1 MKKNIV
7 DRMIEPFAPQAAL
20 RRAKA
25 RAHLHA
31 IDVVNRGYSR
41 HGASTRK
48 KSMVGWDST
57 AGSPDEDI
65 TDNLGKLRER
75 SRDLFM
81 GSPLA
86 TGALKRIRTNVVG
99 SGLVLNS
106 QIDYGFLGMT
116 PEEAMVWEA
125 NTEREFALWSDTQE
139 CDASRMMTFGQM
151 QSLVLISALMNGD
164 AFAALP
170 VVKRAGSI
178 YDLRVLLIEADRIC
192 NPSIVPQGKD
202 IKQGVEVDKF
212 GAPVKYYIAKKHP
225 GSTSVLI
232 KKDVQP
238 VAVFGNKSG
247 RRNILHIYQDLE
259 RIGQRRGAPLLSPV
273 IETLKQ
279 LTRYTEAELMA
290 SVVAGMFTVFVKT
303 PYPEQPLANSIP
315 VADRVDDEDFNSYEM
330 GNGAIVGLGE
340 GEDVEIANP
349 GRPNTAFDGFVM
361 SLCRWIGVAL
371 ELPFELLVQHFT
383 SSYSASRAALLEAW
397 KMFRMRRKWLTQQF
411 CQPIYE
417 EWLAEAVAKGR
428 INAPGFFSDPAIRAA
443 WSGAEWYG
451 PSQGQLNPLMEANAA
466 KVRIQEELS
475 TREREAAEITGES
488 WEKIHPK
495 RVLEEDARRRD
506 GTDMGLKKQ
515 EAKEG
520 EAQGVSTGGDAT

>member
-116 PEEAMVWEA
+116 
-125 NTEREFALWSDTQE
+125 
-139 CDASRMMTFGQM
+139 TFRQR
-151 QSLVLISALMNGD
+151 QSLVLISALMNGY

-225 GSTSVLI
+225 GS
-232 KKDVQP
+232 
-238 VAVFGNKSG
+238 
-247 RRNILHIYQDLE
+247 
-259 RIGQRRGAPLLSPV
+259 
-273 IETLKQ
+273 
-279 LTRYTEAELMA
+279 
-290 SVVAGMFTVFVKT
+290 
-303 PYPEQPLANSIP
+303 
-315 VADRVDDEDFNSYEM
+315 
-330 GNGAIVGLGE
+330 
-340 GEDVEIANP
+340 
-349 GRPNTAFDGFVM
+349 
-361 SLCRWIGVAL
+361 
-371 ELPFELLVQHFT
+371 
-383 SSYSASRAALLEAW
+383 
-397 KMFRMRRKWLTQQF
+397 
-411 CQPIYE
+411 
-417 EWLAEAVAKGR
+417 
-428 INAPGFFSDPAIRAA
+428 
-443 WSGAEWYG
+443 
-451 PSQGQLNPLMEANAA
+451 
-466 KVRIQEELS
+466 
-475 TREREAAEITGES
+475 
-488 WEKIHPK
+488 
-495 RVLEEDARRRD
+495 
-506 GTDMGLKKQ
+506 
-515 EAKEG
+515 
-520 EAQGVSTGGDAT
+520 